1 MGKIIAIANQKGGVG
16 KTTTA
21 INLAASLAVLEYK
34 TLLIDADPQSNA
46 TSGVG
51 IDPKNVK
58 AGLYECI
65 IDSVNPKDVIIETE
79 TPNLYLLPTNA
90 DLVGIELE
98 LVNLPNREYMMKNA
112 LEKLKDQYDFIII
125 DCCPSLGLTV
135 INSLSAANSVIIP
148 VQCEYFAL
156 EGMGKLLQ
164 TIKIVQAHL
173 NTNLDIEGVLLT
185 MYDMRLRLANQVV
198 DEVKTHFQNMVFNT
212 IIQRNTKLAE
222 APSFGKTIIMHDAI
236 GKGSLNYLNLA
247 REILQRNGLTKISDE
262 DRTMSIDDSM
272 NQDFSTTELKEDESV

>member
-16 KTTTA
+16 KTTSA

-51 IDPKNVK
+51 IDPKDVK
-58 AGLYECI
+58 AGLYECV
-65 IDSVNPKDVIIETE
+65 IDTMHPKDVILKTD

-90 DLVGIELE
+90 DLVGVELE
-98 LVNLPNREYMMKNA
+98 LVNLPNREYMMKKS
-112 LEKLKDQYDFIII
+112 LEKIKDKYDFIII

-135 INSLSAANSVIIP
+135 INSLSAADSVIIP

-185 MYDMRLRLANQVV
+185 MYDGRLRLANQVV
-198 DEVKTHFQNMVFNT
+198 EEVKTHFQNMVFNT

-222 APSFGKTIIMHDAI
+222 APSHGKTSIMHDAV
-236 GKGSLNYLNLA
+236 GKGTVNYMNLA

-262 DRTMSIDDSM
+262 DRTINVEENNLSE
-272 NQDFSTTELKEDESV
+272 TEISEDI